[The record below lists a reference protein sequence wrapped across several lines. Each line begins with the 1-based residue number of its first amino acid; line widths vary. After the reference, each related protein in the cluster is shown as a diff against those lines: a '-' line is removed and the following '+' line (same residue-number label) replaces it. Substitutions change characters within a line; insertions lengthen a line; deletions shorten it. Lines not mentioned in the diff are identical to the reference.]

1 MKEQQKVKDKE
12 ENRTKWDIWHVP
24 KRVRKRKRVGRRS
37 TLKGIRMKESAVDAM
52 AVLQLC
58 SKWNKVSVSS
68 FRGWVYRS
76 LQQTYKY
83 MQRQSIVNV
92 FTETVELGV
101 LVPYPEEGNEARDQR
116 LPSVLKNKEWTL
128 KKTNGWRHQ
137 HPIIIFS
144 EIRHILH
151 SQNNKM
157 KQCHIQWKSITVG
170 GRKGE
175 AER

>member
-1 MKEQQKVKDKE
+1 MSL
-12 ENRTKWDIWHVP
+12 
-24 KRVRKRKRVGRRS
+24 RVRERKRVGRRS
-37 TLKGIRMKESAVDAM
+37 TKQGIRMKESAVEAM
-52 AVLQLC
+52 AILQLC

-68 FRGWVYRS
+68 FRGWVYSS

-116 LPSVLKNKEWTL
+116 LPSVLKNKERTL
-128 KKTNGWRHQ
+128 KKMNEDISTQWSFSVKYH
-137 HPIIIFS
+137 IFS
-144 EIRHILH
+144 TARTTRW
-151 SQNNKM
+151 SSVTK
-157 KQCHIQWKSITVG
+157 QWKSITVG